1 MGAARRPRL
10 GEKRP
15 PRRAR
20 RQAAANAVPRP
31 RPRAVRARGG
41 HDQHQHQHRAH
52 ARRPGAG
59 TGAHGHEAASRRSID
74 RGHRDERSTRSQQ
87 AVVFL
92 PLDEHR
98 PTWHVRRCCVYR
110 RSRPRGRSVCLE
122 MCGDF
127 PRGPREICTI
137 FAQGWSGGADGGDP
151 GAFRGCLAE

>member
-20 RQAAANAVPRP
+20 RQAATNAVPRP

-52 ARRPGAG
+52 ARRPRAG

-74 RGHRDERSTRSQQ
+74 RGHRDERSTSR
-87 AVVFL
+87 L
-92 PLDEHR
+92 PFSCRLMMMNR
-98 PTWHVRRCCVYR
+98 PTWHVRRCCVYIGDR
-110 RSRPRGRSVCLE
+110 GREGEACAWKCAAIFPEVRAKSARFLPRGGRVELMVVIQGRSAV
-122 MCGDF
+122 
-127 PRGPREICTI
+127 
-137 FAQGWSGGADGGDP
+137 A
-151 GAFRGCLAE
+151 